1 MGIKNLKVILNQ
13 KCQLAINTRKL
24 DSYRGMTLG
33 IDLSIYL
40 YKYLYNNDDH
50 IEGLTRLIFRLLKN
64 QITPFFVFDGK
75 PPKEKDDTIQERKEK
90 KDVMNIKKSLL
101 ELSINNNN
109 NHSYSDFKNIILG
122 NLNKSNESYVIDEE
136 DIKIL
141 YEKSPEELKIEMDKL
156 NKKIIYVTQD
166 HINTSKKLFDLLG
179 IKYIHIDC
187 EAEGLLSML
196 CKNNVIDGCISEDTD
211 ILANGGYLFLRN
223 FNADKNTIDEYC
235 LEGILNSMNF
245 THDQFVDM
253 CILCGCDYTPKING
267 LGPISAYKLISKYG
281 NIEEFIKN
289 NIKYNIPEN
298 FDYKVARK
306 LFQNPVSKEIYDSI
320 DKNTKLSMPNI
331 KDLKEFLKS
340 TKLKEKFFNEID
352 KNLMN
357 YYLNID
363 GINQY
368 EDSTK
373 LKKITDFFIILK
385 NNNHTNNTLNNTSIN
400 TVTNIPT
407 ITSTN
412 V

>member
-1 MGIKNLKVILNQ
+1 MGIKNLRVILNQ

-24 DSYRGMTLG
+24 DSYRGMILG
-33 IDLSIYL
+33 IDISIYL

-50 IEGLTRLIFRLLKN
+50 IEGLTRLVFRLLKN

-75 PPKEKDDTIQERKEK
+75 PPKEKDETIQGRKEK
-90 KDVMNIKKSLL
+90 RDFMNIKKNLI
-101 ELSINNNN
+101 EFAINNNN
-109 NHSYSDFKNIILG
+109 NNDFDTFRNLILEY
-122 NLNKSNESYVIDEE
+122 LNKSTDAYIIEDE

-141 YEKSPEELKIEMDKL
+141 FEKSHDELKNEMDKL

-166 HINTSKKLFDLLG
+166 HIDSSKKLFDLLG

-245 THDQFVDM
+245 NHEQFVDM
-253 CILCGCDYTPKING
+253 CILCGCDYTSKING

-281 NIEEFIKN
+281 CIEEFIKN
-289 NIKYNIPEN
+289 NNKYIIPDN
-298 FDYKVARK
+298 FDYITARK
-306 LFQNPVSKEIYDSI
+306 LFKNPVSKEIYDSI

-331 KDLKEFLKS
+331 KDLKDFLKS
-340 TKLKEKFFNEID
+340 TKLKEKFFTEID

-363 GINQY
+363 GVNDF
-368 EDSTK
+368 ENSSK
-373 LKKITDFFIILK
+373 LKKITDFFK
-385 NNNHTNNTLNNTSIN
+385 NIS
-400 TVTNIPT
+400 
-407 ITSTN
+407 
-412 V
+412 